1 MYALGNWLIVIVRV
15 CCWSNGIIIDP
26 NIRNSSMRI
35 LGKSHFG
42 IITTAGILL
51 LNIRI
56 IRRTL
61 RVISTVLGGM
71 RPGTIFPSWM
81 RCNYKTSRTYLDLL
95 RNSPCPWIPACLLA
109 NAKKQYSYTKWFN
122 VRTQKP
128 QVTQCILTRNIVH
141 WITLEKCL

>member
-1 MYALGNWLIVIVRV
+1 MVIVRV

-56 IRRTL
+56 IRCTL
-61 RVISTVLGGM
+61 RVIPTVLGGM

-81 RCNYKTSRTYLDLL
+81 RCNYKTSRTYLDFL

-109 NAKKQYSYTKWFN
+109 SAKKQSTYAIQNDLTYEHKSLKSLNAYL
-122 VRTQKP
+122 RE
-128 QVTQCILTRNIVH
+128 ILYIELR
-141 WITLEKCL
+141 